1 MVVRA
6 ARRRRKASSTAHPTT
21 APTQVCPFATR
32 RGRRLGVALSLV
44 TFFRRRERKLLACR
58 ATPGLRPEPKAVL
71 TNHPARPPPSPP
83 QTVRKPHELRQTRP
97 SQPVGIHYKNNSYQ
111 RFTSRRRKR
120 FSPKKS
126 IPYLQPTPVLHQT
139 RLLQSLHHHL
149 RRRRQQPVRPR
160 NDSERIHMARHRQRQ
175 HRHDP
180 MRRVIARHILRHHRN
195 HVALLQHARD
205 EQQGRC
211 LHRVQRR
218 RKPVLLEHQ
227 VKPVP

>member
-32 RGRRLGVALSLV
+32 RGR
-44 TFFRRRERKLLACR
+44 
-58 ATPGLRPEPKAVL
+58 
-71 TNHPARPPPSPP
+71 
-83 QTVRKPHELRQTRP
+83 KPHELRQTRP
-97 SQPVGIHYKNNSYQ
+97 TQPVGIHYKNNSYQ

-160 NDSERIHMARHRQRQ
+160 NDS
-175 HRHDP
+175 
-180 MRRVIARHILRHHRN
+180 
-195 HVALLQHARD
+195 
-205 EQQGRC
+205 
-211 LHRVQRR
+211 
-218 RKPVLLEHQ
+218 
-227 VKPVP
+227 